1 MINTTT
7 TIIIITN
14 MFMILLILLIVNLT
28 IIFVI
33 VKYIH
38 INHKC
43 WLKLDFSSLYIIIQY
58 NGTRIII
65 RKLVLDFVFIVKLIQ
80 GY

>member
-7 TIIIITN
+7 IIITTN

-28 IIFVI
+28 IIFAI
-33 VKYIH
+33 VNYVH

-43 WLKLDFSSLYIIIQY
+43 
-58 NGTRIII
+58 
-65 RKLVLDFVFIVKLIQ
+65 
-80 GY
+80 